1 MQFLART
8 TRSLALFALTLPLCV
23 AAQTPAPL
31 SDAERA
37 RRDAEKVF
45 SFIKFQ
51 TVRNRPVGEAGE
63 KPARPRAANAAPRA
77 PVAPAPSPAPA
88 AAPATPATA
97 TAAANTPTPV
107 SLPAEKPL
115 ETTPTAAATSPPLGA
130 LPPSAPQPTPTAAA
144 SVSPA
149 ALPAPATEEDADD
162 EDDAALQLQSFVPP
176 SLTPEVNATL
186 GAGSRNVKVRFT
198 VEADGRVSK
207 AEAAAGVPRRLAKP
221 ATDAILQ
228 WRFAPLPQARNVDV
242 EIAFRRD

>member
-115 ETTPTAAATSPPLGA
+115 ETTP
-130 LPPSAPQPTPTAAA
+130 APQPTPTAAA

-149 ALPAPATEEDADD
+149 APPAPATEEDADD

>member
-63 KPARPRAANAAPRA
+63 KQARPRAANAAPRA
-77 PVAPAPSPAPA
+77 PVAPAPSPAQA
-88 AAPATPATA
+88 ATPTTPAPA
-97 TAAANTPTPV
+97 TAAANTPPPV
-107 SLPAEKPL
+107 SLPVEKPV
-115 ETTPTAAATSPPLGA
+115 ESTPTAAATSPPLGA

-149 ALPAPATEEDADD
+149 ALPAPATEEDD

>member
-1 MQFLART
+1 MPFFAFISHLLVVLSLTIPLLA
-8 TRSLALFALTLPLCV
+8 S
-23 AAQTPAPL
+23 AQSSPPMT
-31 SDAERA
+31 DAERA

-51 TVRNRPVGEAGE
+51 TVRSKPMGEAAA
-63 KPARPRAANAAPRA
+63 KPPKPPAAPRERPASPPTPRGAESA
-77 PVAPAPSPAPA
+77 PPTVATTPLASPA
-88 AAPATPATA
+88 
-97 TAAANTPTPV
+97 
-107 SLPAEKPL
+107 
-115 ETTPTAAATSPPLGA
+115 
-130 LPPSAPQPTPTAAA
+130 
-144 SVSPA
+144 
-149 ALPAPATEEDADD
+149 PAPATEAAPVAVRPIEPNPQPTPAAPAVASTPAAASPGPGSTQPEPEQEDDD

-176 SLTPEVNATL
+176 SLSPEVNATL

-198 VEADGRVSK
+198 VEPNGSVSK